1 VKNKRFDWDKYF
13 DKASYKEVR
22 SNSPELSS
30 RRDPTVYS
38 PGREWIYLS
47 SQDLDARTNDVEELK
62 SILRFLHESFVIAK
76 KFNDQTK
83 MARIRID
90 HLEVCGLLH
99 LLDEAPDDYADPDSL
114 LDRVSV

>member
-1 VKNKRFDWDKYF
+1 RENQ
-13 DKASYKEVR
+13 YKKPPKLGIALQPR
-22 SNSPELSS
+22 SSDDGIDGLF
-30 RRDPTVYS
+30 RDS
-38 PGREWIYLS
+38 
-47 SQDLDARTNDVEELK
+47 LK